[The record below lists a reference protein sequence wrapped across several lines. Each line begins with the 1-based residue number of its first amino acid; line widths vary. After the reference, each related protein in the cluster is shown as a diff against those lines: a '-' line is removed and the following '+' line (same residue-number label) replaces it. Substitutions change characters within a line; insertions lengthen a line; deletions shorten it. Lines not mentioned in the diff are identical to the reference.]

1 MDFIEINSIT
11 LSWQKRK
18 RMMDDICDLKKRA
31 IEQLIK
37 NFDNGDVNSIV
48 KDFLFLLIIMNAV

>member
-1 MDFIEINSIT
+1 MDFIEINSVT

-48 KDFLFLLIIMNAV
+48 KDFLFLL